1 MQQQKQP
8 RTLPAWLQE
17 AMEGDVTD
25 DVLNKRSEPRH
36 IFASP
41 ASLQPVDGAAACAPT
56 RVRIFNAS
64 ESGVAFICRDELQ
77 QGDVLSLH
85 PRHEDASDI
94 DAAITVC
101 VVHCTQTV
109 QGYKIGCVFE

>member
-1 MQQQKQP
+1 MQQPNQH
-8 RTLPAWLQE
+8 RTLPSWLLE
-17 AMEGDVTD
+17 ALDGDVTD

-41 ASLQPVDGAAACAPT
+41 ASLRPIDGGADCTPI

-64 ESGVAFICRDELQ
+64 ESGVAFISREALE
-77 QGDVLSLH
+77 QGQTLCLH
-85 PRHEDASDI
+85 PRHEEGVGDDAR
-94 DAAITVC
+94 VNVR

-109 QGYKIGCVFE
+109 QGFKIGCEFE